1 MLELSSI
8 TVKSQRRLWL
18 DDVSVKATPGRILGV
33 VGPKGAGKTEL
44 ARAIMGIIEPE
55 SGTVKLEDN
64 ELVGGDRQNF
74 GYLPAERGGF
84 PSMKVMEQIVY
95 MARLHGMTLG
105 AAERNAVTL
114 LARLELSDR
123 AYVPLSQLSGT
134 EQARV
139 HIAAVLAADPDVVVI
154 DEIGEGLDMASAKLV
169 FGLLKD
175 HADAGVPIIV
185 TSDDWELIE
194 QYADDI
200 LVLGH
205 GSVIAH
211 GTAKELRKEHSAK
224 AKAKTDAKADAQP
237 ASLREIFKED
247 V

>member
-18 DDVSVKATPGRILGV
+18 DDVSAKAVPGRILGV

-44 ARAIMGIIEPE
+44 ARTAMGLIEPDE
-55 SGTVKLEDN
+55 GVVKLEGA
-64 ELVGGDRQNF
+64 ELGYGDRQNF
-74 GYLPAERGGF
+74 GYMPAERGGF

-95 MARLHGMTLG
+95 LARLHGMTLG

-139 HIAAVLAADPDVVVI
+139 HIASVLAADPDVVVI
-154 DEIGEGLDMASAKLV
+154 DEVGEGLDSASAELV
-169 FGLLKD
+169 FALLAD
-175 HADAGVPIIV
+175 HADAGVPVIV
-185 TSDDWELIE
+185 TSEDWELIE
-194 QYADDI
+194 KYADDV

-205 GSVIAH
+205 GSVIAQ
-211 GTAKELRKEHSAK
+211 GTPKKLRKGHKPTTVE
-224 AKAKTDAKADAQP
+224 QP
-237 ASLREIFKED
+237 ASLREIFKEE

>member
-1 MLELSSI
+1 M
-8 TVKSQRRLWL
+8 
-18 DDVSVKATPGRILGV
+18 
-33 VGPKGAGKTEL
+33 
-44 ARAIMGIIEPE
+44 
-55 SGTVKLEDN
+55 
-64 ELVGGDRQNF
+64 
-74 GYLPAERGGF
+74 
-84 PSMKVMEQIVY
+84 
-95 MARLHGMTLG
+95 
-105 AAERNAVTL
+105 
-114 LARLELSDR
+114 
-123 AYVPLSQLSGT
+123 
-134 EQARV
+134 

-154 DEIGEGLDMASAKLV
+154 DEIGESLDMASAKLV
-169 FGLLKD
+169 FGLLED

-224 AKAKTDAKADAQP
+224 ADAKADAQP

>member
-18 DDVSVKATPGRILGV
+18 DDVSVKAVPGRILGV
-33 VGPKGAGKTEL
+33 VGPKGAGKTEF
-44 ARAIMGIIEPE
+44 ARAIMGVIEPE

-114 LARLELSDR
+114 LARRDIVLER
-123 AYVPLSQLSGT
+123 
-134 EQARV
+134 
-139 HIAAVLAADPDVVVI
+139 H
-154 DEIGEGLDMASAKLV
+154 GE
-169 FGLLKD
+169 
-175 HADAGVPIIV
+175 
-185 TSDDWELIE
+185 
-194 QYADDI
+194 
-200 LVLGH
+200 
-205 GSVIAH
+205 
-211 GTAKELRKEHSAK
+211 
-224 AKAKTDAKADAQP
+224 
-237 ASLREIFKED
+237 
-247 V
+247 

>member
-1 MLELSSI
+1 
-8 TVKSQRRLWL
+8 
-18 DDVSVKATPGRILGV
+18 
-33 VGPKGAGKTEL
+33 
-44 ARAIMGIIEPE
+44 
-55 SGTVKLEDN
+55 
-64 ELVGGDRQNF
+64 
-74 GYLPAERGGF
+74 
-84 PSMKVMEQIVY
+84 MEQIVY

-139 HIAAVLAADPDVVVI
+139 HIAAMLAADPDVVVI

-169 FGLLKD
+169 FGLLSD

-185 TSDDWELIE
+185 TSEDWDLIE

-211 GTAKELRKEHSAK
+211 GTAEQLRKGRA
-224 AKAKTDAKADAQP
+224 ATTAAQP